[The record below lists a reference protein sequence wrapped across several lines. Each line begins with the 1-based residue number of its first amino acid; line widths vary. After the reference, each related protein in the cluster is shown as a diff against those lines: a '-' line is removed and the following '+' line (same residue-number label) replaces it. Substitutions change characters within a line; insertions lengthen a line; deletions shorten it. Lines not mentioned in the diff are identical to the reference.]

1 MKSISV
7 SDFENVLK
15 KAVDALKKDTD
26 KITLER
32 LEYELTAAYLHVDVG
47 NMHPMLFE
55 VNIVRRY
62 TFVMDMISKELFEY
76 ETTSI

>member
-15 KAVDALKKDTD
+15 KTVDALKKDTD

-32 LEYELTAAYLHVDVG
+32 LEYELTAAYLHVDVD

-55 VNIVRRY
+55 SNIVRRY
-62 TFVMDMISKELFEY
+62 TFVMNMISKELFDY
-76 ETTSI
+76 ETSSI